1 MEPEIIEIG
10 SNTGLRSA
18 NFGSGIELLMNGKKR
33 PGSNNNNDSIRI
45 DDLDDLADELDDL
58 VDIDVAPRTFGLG
71 NNDFEPLSV
80 SFDEI
85 DSSKI
90 PQAPTIGESTRNASE
105 NSKTWDGFAQFD
117 DIPVTPGMT
126 LPSGPRLS
134 KEETIREKFNYL
146 RKLEALEKKGV
157 ELTKKYRMDSNLS
170 EMMGEYQMVMAEK
183 ERQNSIKFQ
192 GNMLSALINGVEFMN
207 SRFDP
212 FDIKLDGWGEQFSEN
227 LNDYD
232 EIFAELHDKYSST
245 AQMAPEV
252 KLIFQLA
259 ASGMMV
265 HMTNTMF
272 KSSMP
277 NMDDILR
284 QNPDLMSEF
293 NKAAVNTMGNTNP
306 GFSGFMGNVM
316 NQGRQQPTNQPSQ
329 SNSGGGMRMGPPPA
343 AMATQEMPA
352 PRRPGSMFNEPK
364 SNRPDV
370 TSARNSGVSINNDFT
385 SIEESTSSIRPPPQE
400 RRSARPEMKGPTDIS
415 DLLGGLKPSSQSSG
429 PTHSTAKSPVNTPF
443 MNDKPQSTQ
452 STIKEIKNVNIP
464 KISDV
469 ASQDDAG
476 STISLN
482 ELQEMQLDGTVPK
495 RSRRR
500 KGSEKNTISLD
511 I

>member
-1 MEPEIIEIG
+1 
-10 SNTGLRSA
+10 
-18 NFGSGIELLMNGKKR
+18 
-33 PGSNNNNDSIRI
+33 
-45 DDLDDLADELDDL
+45 
-58 VDIDVAPRTFGLG
+58 
-71 NNDFEPLSV
+71 
-80 SFDEI
+80 
-85 DSSKI
+85 
-90 PQAPTIGESTRNASE
+90 
-105 NSKTWDGFAQFD
+105 
-117 DIPVTPGMT
+117 MT
-126 LPSGPRLS
+126 LPSGPKLT

-157 ELTKKYRMDSNLS
+157 ELTKKYSMESNLA

-192 GNMLSALINGVEFMN
+192 GNMLSALINGVEFLN
-207 SRFDP
+207 NRFDP
-212 FDIKLDGWGEQFSEN
+212 FDIKLDGWGEQFNEN
-227 LNDYD
+227 INDYD
-232 EIFAELHDKYSST
+232 DIFAELHEKYSSA

-316 NQGRQQPTNQPSQ
+316 NQGQQQQPPPPS
-329 SNSGGGMRMGPPPA
+329 SGGMRMGPPPA
-343 AMATQEMPA
+343 AMATQEMP
-352 PRRPGSMFNEPK
+352 PPKRPGSMFNEPK
-364 SNRPDV
+364 SNRPDINK
-370 TSARNSGVSINNDFT
+370 ARNGGVSINNDFT
-385 SIEESTSSIRPPPQE
+385 SIEESTSSIGPPPQT
-400 RRSARPEMKGPTDIS
+400 RTNTRVEMKGPSDIS
-415 DLLGGLKPSSQSSG
+415 DLLGGLKPSAQSII
-429 PTHSTAKSPVNTPF
+429 PTHSTTKSPVNTPY

-452 STIKEIKNVNIP
+452 SNVKEIKNVNIP

-482 ELQEMQLDGTVPK
+482 ELKELQVDGTTPK

>member
-10 SNTGLRSA
+10 SNSGLKST
-18 NFGSGIELLMNGKKR
+18 NFGSGIELLMNGKKKS
-33 PGSNNNNDSIRI
+33 GGNSDSIKL
-45 DDLDDLADELDDL
+45 DDLDDLAEELNNL
-58 VDIDVAPRTFGLG
+58 VDVDVDVKPLSFGLG
-71 NNDFEPLSV
+71 DNDNEPLTV
-80 SFDEI
+80 SFDEL

-90 PQAPTIGESTRNASE
+90 PQAPTIGESTRNANE
-105 NSKTWDGFAQFD
+105 NSKTWDGFGQFD
-117 DIPVTPGMT
+117 DIPVTPNMT
-126 LPSGPRLS
+126 IPSGPKLS

-146 RKLEALEKKGV
+146 RKLEALEKKGI
-157 ELTKKYRMDSNLS
+157 ELTKKYSMDSNLA
-170 EMMGEYQMVMAEK
+170 EMMGEYQMVVAEK

-207 SRFDP
+207 NRFDP

-232 EIFAELHDKYSST
+232 EIFAELHEKYSST

-316 NQGRQQPTNQPSQ
+316 NQGQQQPPP
-329 SNSGGGMRMGPPPA
+329 SNSGGMRMGPPPA

-352 PRRPGSMFNEPK
+352 PRRPGSMFNNEPK

-385 SIEESTSSIRPPPQE
+385 SIEESTTSIRAPPQE
-400 RRSARPEMKGPTDIS
+400 RKIARAEMKGPTDIS
-415 DLLGGLKPSSQSSG
+415 DLLGGLKQASPPSM
-429 PTHSTAKSPVNTPF
+429 PMHSTSKSPVNTPF
-443 MNDKPQSTQ
+443 MNDKVKPIT
-452 STIKEIKNVNIP
+452 KEIKNVTIP

-482 ELQEMQLDGTVPK
+482 ELKELQVDGTVPK

>member
-1 MEPEIIEIG
+1 MEPEVIEIG
-10 SNTGLRSA
+10 SSSGLKSS
-18 NFGSGIELLMNGKKR
+18 NFGSGIEMLMNSKSR
-33 PGSNNNNDSIRI
+33 PSGGGGGGSDNIRI
-45 DDLDDLADELDDL
+45 DDLDDLADELNDL
-58 VDIDVAPRTFGLG
+58 VDIDVKPIPLGLG
-71 NNDFEPLSV
+71 NNNMDSFKV
-80 SFDEI
+80 SFDEM
-85 DSSKI
+85 DSSKL
-90 PQAPTIGESTRNASE
+90 PQAPTIGESVRNANE
-105 NSKTWDGFAQFD
+105 NTKTWDGFSQFD
-117 DIPVTPGMT
+117 EIPITPDVS
-126 LPSGPRLS
+126 LPSGPRLT

-157 ELTKKYRMDSNLS
+157 ELTKKYSMDSNLS

-183 ERQNSIKFQ
+183 ERQNSVKFQ

-207 SRFDP
+207 NRFDP
-212 FDIKLDGWGEQFSEN
+212 FDLKLDGWGEQFNEN
-227 LNDYD
+227 VNDYD
-232 EIFAELHDKYSST
+232 DIFAELHEKYSST

-284 QNPDLMSEF
+284 QNPDLMGEF
-293 NKAAVNTMGNTNP
+293 NKAAVNSMEGKNP

-316 NQGRQQPTNQPSQ
+316 NQGQGQQPP
-329 SNSGGGMRMGPPPA
+329 SNSGGMRMGPPPA
-343 AMATQEMPA
+343 PMATQETQA
-352 PRRPGSMFNEPK
+352 PRRQGSMFNDPP

-370 TSARNSGVSINNDFT
+370 KKARNVGVSINNDYT
-385 SIEESTSSIRPPPQE
+385 SIEDSTSSIRPPPQE
-400 RRSARPEMKGPTDIS
+400 RTSARVEMKGPSDIS
-415 DLLGGLKPSSQSSG
+415 DLLGGLKQSQPSM
-429 PTHSTAKSPVNTPF
+429 PTHSTSKSPVNTPF
-443 MNDKPQSTQ
+443 MNDKSTANNV
-452 STIKEIKNVNIP
+452 KEIKNVNIP
-464 KISDV
+464 RLSDV

-482 ELQEMQLDGTVPK
+482 ELKELQVEGTTPK